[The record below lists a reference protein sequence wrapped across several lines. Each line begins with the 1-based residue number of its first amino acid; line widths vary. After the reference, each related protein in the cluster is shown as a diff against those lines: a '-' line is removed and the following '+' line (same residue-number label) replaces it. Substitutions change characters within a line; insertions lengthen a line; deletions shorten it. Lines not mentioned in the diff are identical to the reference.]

1 MLALAIA
8 AYGSALGSV
17 FPPMTVIASADI
29 SGGLSIASDSGALV
43 NTMQNVGAVVGILTL
58 PTFVAALGR
67 GRTMACTGL
76 GFTLASASCGLAP
89 GLGWMLVARFFH
101 GAFGGALPLMF
112 MLLVMTSLRAGKGQ
126 FEGISLFA
134 ASTTLLFGFA
144 APLGGLLVYRFGWR
158 ALFWVQA
165 LAAVPYW
172 IAAMHVLV
180 HEKGRPELLRA
191 TDWASHILLSCGLG
205 MIVFALSE
213 GERHFWIAAWWVPGL
228 IGGGAVM
235 TYFAVRN
242 LQAVRR
248 PLLLLEVFRR
258 PTFTWA
264 IMLSLFFRFGSLF
277 AIFIVPQYLG
287 RVQGFRPAEIGGV
300 LIWMVPTTAA
310 GLVAAYAFARRFDS
324 RWLLTGGL
332 GCFALASCLC
342 ATVGPDWAADQLKL
356 AAAIAGTGLGL
367 FAVSVLRFATF
378 GVTIDDGPTVGAI
391 FNVARVFGLVGGL
404 AILSHLVVEREKF
417 HSAILVENLGLT
429 DPNTAQRL
437 AATAGRFAQF
447 SADPA
452 AAHAAAYAALG
463 RAVSTQAFTLAF
475 ADAFA
480 FSAVVLAFSAIL
492 VWALPRVPAEIHR
505 ERLARSPA

>member
-1 MLALAIA
+1 
-8 AYGSALGSV
+8 
-17 FPPMTVIASADI
+17 
-29 SGGLSIASDSGALV
+29 
-43 NTMQNVGAVVGILTL
+43 
-58 PTFVAALGR
+58 
-67 GRTMACTGL
+67 MA
-76 GFTLASASCGLAP
+76 
-89 GLGWMLVARFFH
+89 
-101 GAFGGALPLMF
+101 
-112 MLLVMTSLRAGKGQ
+112 
-126 FEGISLFA
+126 
-134 ASTTLLFGFA
+134 
-144 APLGGLLVYRFGWR
+144 
-158 ALFWVQA
+158 
-165 LAAVPYW
+165 
-172 IAAMHVLV
+172 
-180 HEKGRPELLRA
+180 PEDL
-191 TDWASHILLSCGLG
+191 H
-205 MIVFALSE
+205 
-213 GERHFWIAAWWVPGL
+213 
-228 IGGGAVM
+228 
-235 TYFAVRN
+235 
-242 LQAVRR
+242 
-248 PLLLLEVFRR
+248 LLEVFRR

-264 IMLSLFFRFGSLF
+264 ILLSLFFRFGSLF

-342 ATVGPDWAADQLKL
+342 ANLGPDWAADQLKL

-404 AILSHLVVEREKF
+404 AILSHLVFEREKF
-417 HSAILVENLGLT
+417 HSAILVDNLGLT